1 MAQVEARRG
10 RVTQPEGY
18 DVTALLT
25 RVVGGLFADI
35 DSRALEWQ
43 QSRPVARILEI
54 SDQNAA
60 DATAPESDPPADARP
75 MIESFRLAGSNLQ
88 DIWGQVM
95 TPRTL
100 LAVKRLAQA
109 KESEH
114 TMPDGLWVRI
124 VYDFLAAYRARTV
137 NRNHL
142 LGALMPLYLGWAAS
156 HVLAVSTQGEKV
168 AEQRINTL
176 ATAFEAD
183 KPYLVARWRW
193 PDRFNP

>member
-1 MAQVEARRG
+1 M
-10 RVTQPEGY
+10 
-18 DVTALLT
+18 TALLT
-25 RVVGGLFADI
+25 RVVGALFSDI
-35 DSRALEWQ
+35 EVRALEWQ
-43 QSRPVARILEI
+43 QSRPVARILEMI
-54 SDQNAA
+54 DHS
-60 DATAPESDPPADARP
+60 APDSGPAEPNPPADARP
-75 MIESFRLAGSNLQ
+75 MIESFRLASSNLE

-109 KESEH
+109 KGAEH
-114 TMPDGLWVRI
+114 TMPDALWVRI
-124 VYDFLAAYRARTV
+124 VYDFLAAFRSRTV

-156 HVLAVSTQGEKV
+156 HVLAVSTHGEDT
-168 AEQRINTL
+168 AEPRIDSL
-176 ATAFEAD
+176 AAAFEAD

>member
-1 MAQVEARRG
+1 
-10 RVTQPEGY
+10 VTQPEGY
-18 DVTALLT
+18 DVTALIT
-25 RVVGGLFADI
+25 RIVGALFSDI
-35 DSRALEWQ
+35 ETRALQWQ
-43 QSRPVARILEI
+43 QSRPVARLLEI
-54 SDQNAA
+54 DDRS
-60 DATAPESDPPADARP
+60 ATEATPRKPNPPADVRP
-75 MIESFRLAGSNLQ
+75 MIESFRLASSNLQ

-109 KESEH
+109 KGSQH
-114 TMPDGLWVRI
+114 SMPDALWVRI
-124 VYDFLAAYRARTV
+124 VYDFLAAFRSRTV

-156 HVLAVSTQGEKV
+156 HVLTVGAHGVET
-168 AEQRINTL
+168 AERQIDAL
-176 ATAFEAD
+176 ASAFEAD